1 MARLSPVSPWRLRQ
15 SEADA
20 MDCVCLLG
28 CAKAVAKRL
37 GISPETVRSQIRDAR
52 RKMDAS
58 NVVVAAVRWS
68 RWRAGAG
75 E

>member
-15 SEADA
+15 SEADV
-20 MDCVCLLG
+20 MDCVCVLG
-28 CAKAVAKRL
+28 SQVAVAKPL
-37 GISPETVRSQIRDAR
+37 GLSPATVRSQIKDAR
-52 RKMDAS
+52 RKMDAR

-75 E
+75 A